1 VTETEWDVDITDVRK
16 VYAGGVVAL
25 DGIDLKIEK
34 GSFFSLLGP
43 SGCGKST
50 LLRILSG
57 LEVPTEGT
65 VYVREKDVQDT
76 AGYRRLTNLVFQRLA
91 LFPHMT
97 VAENVAFGP
106 KVHKKSKS
114 QTSAIVAEKLE
125 LVELSTMADR
135 YPHEI
140 SGGQQQRVA
149 IARALANEPAV
160 LLLDEPLGSLDLKL
174 RVQMQHALKRMQRNS
189 GTTFIYV
196 THDQLEAFT
205 MSDAIAVMNAG
216 HVEQVGSPIDIYNR
230 PQTEFVATFVGD
242 INVFKGHYDG
252 THLQGDGLSIRL
264 SEPGEVVTVRPE
276 FVRVAENL
284 GDEVDNRFPGRISE
298 VTFGGSRVRYEI
310 TMNNDR
316 KVIAERSTYEPYR
329 PQLGQDIEFGWTA
342 ESAVVIPT

>member
-1 VTETEWDVDITDVRK
+1 VTKQEFDVDIVDVSK
-16 VYAGGVVAL
+16 VYANGVQAL
-25 DGIDLKIEK
+25 TEIDLHIER

-57 LEVPTEGT
+57 LETSTSGSVLIRGKEVRGT
-65 VYVREKDVQDT
+65 T
-76 AGYRRLTNLVFQRLA
+76 GANRLTNLVFQRLA
-91 LFPHMT
+91 LFPQMT

-106 KVHKKSKS
+106 KVGKKSRQEIKR
-114 QTSAIVAEKLE
+114 IVDEKLE
-125 LVELSTMADR
+125 LVELTKWADR
-135 YPHEI
+135 YPHQI

-174 RVQMQHALKRMQRNS
+174 RVQMQHALKKMQRNS

-216 HVEQVGSPIDIYNR
+216 RVEQVGDPMEIYNQPR
-230 PQTEFVATFVGD
+230 TEFVATFVGD
-242 INVFKGHYDG
+242 INIFRGQASG
-252 THLQGDGLSIRL
+252 TQLHSDGLLIQL
-264 SEPGEVVTVRPE
+264 DQQGETVTIRPE
-276 FVRVAENL
+276 FVMVGKTL
-284 GDEVDNRFPGRISE
+284 GEEIPNRFPGRITE
-298 VTFGGSRVRYEI
+298 VTFGGSHVRYEI
-310 TMNNDR
+310 SAENKK

-329 PQLGQDIEFGWTA
+329 PELGQEIEFGWTTD
-342 ESAVVIPT
+342 SAVVIPS

>member
-1 VTETEWDVDITDVRK
+1 VAESEWDVDITNVRK

-25 DGIDLKIEK
+25 DRVDLKIEK

-65 VYVREKDVQDT
+65 VFVREKDVQDT

-106 KVHKKSKS
+106 KVHKKNKA
-114 QTSAIVAEKLE
+114 QTKAIVAEKLE
-125 LVELSTMADR
+125 LVELSAMADR
-135 YPHEI
+135 YPHQI

-205 MSDAIAVMNAG
+205 MSDSIAVMNAG
-216 HVEQVGSPIDIYNR
+216 RVEQVGSPIDIYNHPR
-230 PQTEFVATFVGD
+230 TEFVATFVGD
-242 INVFKGHYDG
+242 INIFKGETDG
-252 THLQGDGLSIRL
+252 QHLYSDGLVIRVA
-264 SEPGEVVTVRPE
+264 EPGRTVTVRPE
-276 FVRVAENL
+276 FVRVAHSL
-284 GDEVDNRFPGRISE
+284 GDEIDNRFPGHITE
-298 VTFGGSRVRYEI
+298 ITFGGSRVRYEI
-310 TMNNDR
+310 STENKR

-329 PQLGQDIEFGWTA
+329 PQLGQAVEFGWTT
-342 ESAVVIPT
+342 ESAVVIPH